1 MAPQPSPSEPLAQCD
16 AAERASVVCALDASA
31 FLSGVA
37 LDPRAVRVRR
47 TANGQE
53 LVDHEEPAPCVV
65 LVARGSVDA
74 YSTAVDGREVRLSTL
89 GPGDAFGACNL
100 FADHDLPTR
109 LRSRGE
115 GLLALIP
122 KELVA
127 RAVLADPEVAR
138 RYMRLCNEKIQFLIG
153 RIEELTM
160 QTARGKLL
168 DYLVLHADESGTVR
182 LAGPREELAG
192 HLGISRA
199 SLFREISALKR
210 EGVLISEGHDLRV
223 CTPMPPGACS

>member
-1 MAPQPSPSEPLAQCD
+1 MPSPASPSEPLAQCGG
-16 AAERASVVCALDASA
+16 AERASVASALDASA
-31 FLSGVA
+31 FLRGIA
-37 LDPRAVRVRR
+37 FDPQVVRVRR
-47 TANGQE
+47 TAKGQD
-53 LVDHEEPAPCVV
+53 LADHEEPESCVV

-89 GPGDAFGACNL
+89 GPGDAFGVCNL
-100 FADHDLPTR
+100 FAASDLPTR

-127 RAVLADPEVAR
+127 QAVLADPETAR

-168 DYLVLHADESGTVR
+168 DYLVLHADENGVVHLGCS
-182 LAGPREELAG
+182 REELAG
-192 HLGISRA
+192 HLGVSRA

-210 EGVLISEGHDLRV
+210 KGVLSSEGRDLHI
-223 CTPMPPGACS
+223 CTPAPPGACS